1 MKERHR
7 APLEMRSNSFLFE
20 LKHSSDLPSGLVG
33 PTSEVPLQIEGVN
46 AKALLDSGS
55 QVTILYRNFYHTHL
69 KHLPLKPVENLEI
82 WGLSSHKYPYD
93 GYLPIRLEFTEAV
106 AGVPQT
112 VDTLALVCP
121 DPKPEQPIAIL
132 VGTNTSL
139 VRQLFDACKEKEGE
153 NFLNVL
159 TVHPVVKAAYE
170 TIQNSIRDTS
180 DPDKP
185 GVVWFIQHKPITLKA
200 GEVRQIYGKPKFS
213 SEPLEKY
220 VLIDQA
226 TDTIAL
232 EELLVR
238 AELQPASVVSNRM
251 ITVTV
256 KNMSSKEVLL
266 KRGTPIAHIFPVD
279 VVPQLTPKSNVSAP
293 NTSLSPESFDFG
305 NSPLPEEAKQRL
317 IEKLLGRQDVFS
329 AHEWDVGCSKS
340 TVHEIRLSDATPF
353 RERSR
358 RLAPKDLEDVRK
370 HLLELQKCG
379 IITESKSPYAS
390 PIVVVRKK
398 SGSVRMCVDYRTLNR
413 RTIPDQYTVPRIE
426 DALHCLSGSKW
437 FSVLDLRSGYYQIPM
452 NKDDQEKTAFICPL
466 GFFEFERMP
475 QGISGA
481 PATFQRVMER
491 TVGDMNFLEVLVYLD
506 DLIIFGR
513 TIEEHEERLLKVLDR
528 LREEGLK
535 LSLDKCQFCRT
546 SVTYVGHIVSQE
558 GIATDPS
565 KVEAVISW
573 PRPRTVTELRSFLG
587 FCGYY
592 RRFVKHY
599 SRLCHPL
606 NQLLKGYP
614 PHLSKKGKAAK
625 PSTVEY
631 FKPTEAF
638 GERWD
643 DKCEKAFEELKLCL
657 TKAPVLAFADPQ
669 LPYVLHVDASRDGL
683 GGVLY
688 QQHSEG
694 LRPLLA
700 AAFHHQRRIIQLI
713 SWNSLLSNGL
723 W

>member
-1 MKERHR
+1 MEQIIKGALTTDMVAMRLRVTHSLRDPPNFSDLLREVREEENWIKARDGAKAGVATTTAVPRVTAPEKEVD
-7 APLEMRSNSFLFE
+7 S
-20 LKHSSDLPSGLVG
+20 LKHDVKELSA
-33 PTSEVPLQIEGVN
+33 Q
-46 AKALLDSGS
+46 
-55 QVTILYRNFYHTHL
+55 
-69 KHLPLKPVENLEI
+69 PVENLEI

-213 SEPLEKY
+213 SELLEKY

-238 AELQPASVVSNRM
+238 PELQPASVVSNRM

-573 PRPRTVTELRSFLG
+573 PRPRTNEPRNADSNELREAQELDSCLG
-587 FCGYY
+587 KV
-592 RRFVKHY
+592 RLAISQKQPPSSVK
-599 SRLCHPL
+599 CDHP
-606 NQLLKGYP
+606 
-614 PHLSKKGKAAK
+614 
-625 PSTVEY
+625 
-631 FKPTEAF
+631 
-638 GERWD
+638 D
-643 DKCEKAFEELKLCL
+643 LKLWKKKWGNL
-657 TKAPVLAFADPQ
+657 VVEK
-669 LPYVLHVDASRDGL
+669 
-683 GGVLY
+683 GVLY
-688 QQHSEG
+688 
-694 LRPLLA
+694 RVIPLSDNRTP
-700 AAFHHQRRIIQLI
+700 QV
-713 SWNSLLSNGL
+713 
-723 W
+723 